1 MDTPHHILW
10 DLRRCMTTKK
20 PWPQG
25 ISITYSRR
33 SETKPLALRC
43 YRDAISCL
51 LMRRSIDEWEAGQ
64 VWPGAR
70 LSSLWQMPCPA
81 EPGPGIRAAPS
92 GGPGPALRTQRRSRR
107 RCSWR
112 RHRQSVPHHRQQG
125 EGLPARGD
133 IALAPRRVDVEAVA
147 RRDGI
152 DGGRRR
158 EGACALT
165 CGGRSE
171 NAGSASIWITRRI
184 RPAIRVSPF
193 PQVHLLSISEKTQVR
208 LLCLCRWCWGLGF

>member
-1 MDTPHHILW
+1 
-10 DLRRCMTTKK
+10 MTTKK

-125 EGLPARGD
+125 DGLPERDD
-133 IALAPRRVDVEAVA
+133 IALAPRRVDVEPVLG
-147 RRDGI
+147 RDGI

-165 CGGRSE
+165 FG
-171 NAGSASIWITRRI
+171 
-184 RPAIRVSPF
+184 
-193 PQVHLLSISEKTQVR
+193 
-208 LLCLCRWCWGLGF
+208 